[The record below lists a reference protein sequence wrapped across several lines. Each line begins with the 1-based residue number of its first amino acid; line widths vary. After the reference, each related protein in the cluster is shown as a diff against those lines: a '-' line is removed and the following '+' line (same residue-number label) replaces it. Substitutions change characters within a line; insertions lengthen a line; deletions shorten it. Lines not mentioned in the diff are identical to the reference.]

1 MSSLAQQLQNIK
13 HSQRALGVLPNQ
25 MQPTLILD
33 RHTAT
38 STSSDLIY
46 TMAVV
51 SYAKL
56 VKQHASIKFEGESIM
71 SSENRDINRNTLNK
85 EVNR

>member
-13 HSQRALGVLPNQ
+13 HGQRSLGVLPNQ
-25 MQPTLILD
+25 QQPTLILD

-38 STSSDLIY
+38 STSSDLIF

-56 VKQHASIKFEGESIM
+56 VKQHAAIKFEGESIM
-71 SSENRDINRNTLNK
+71 AS
-85 EVNR
+85 